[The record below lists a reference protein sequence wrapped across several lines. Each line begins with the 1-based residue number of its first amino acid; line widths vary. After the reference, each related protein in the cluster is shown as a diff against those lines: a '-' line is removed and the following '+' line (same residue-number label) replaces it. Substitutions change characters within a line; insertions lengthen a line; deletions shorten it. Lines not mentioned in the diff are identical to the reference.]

1 MSSRSTLTSLDE
13 QDVISACSHSPELHT
28 KQQSKDWGTALIQR
42 LESAARSAKGHAFG
56 VGEEGNR
63 QLREK
68 SRNVDTKNS
77 HSGYFSWP
85 CSQERSKIMHRFKW
99 CRLRKVGLGRLRERA
114 SRSKSLVSNPPST
127 THTLWDHVKLTHLTA
142 RFFLYRDR
150 EHPTIEPNLLGCRED
165 FEVLIDVS
173 YYYQRTQ

>member
-1 MSSRSTLTSLDE
+1 M
-13 QDVISACSHSPELHT
+13 
-28 KQQSKDWGTALIQR
+28 
-42 LESAARSAKGHAFG
+42 ESAACSAKGHAFG

-77 HSGYFSWP
+77 HSGHFSWP
-85 CSQERSKIMHRFKW
+85 RSQERAKIMHRFKW

-127 THTLWDHVKLTHLTA
+127 THTL
-142 RFFLYRDR
+142 
-150 EHPTIEPNLLGCRED
+150 
-165 FEVLIDVS
+165 
-173 YYYQRTQ
+173 